1 MVKKNLAE
9 NSDYSLKKKL
19 AAPVPLK
26 KKSASEK
33 NRLQFNQN
41 SKKSRHQINKKGG
54 FSSKM
59 NSKKCWLQFGNEL
72 QKCGSGLV
80 TLEGKLWLY
89 VHLLA
94 EF

>member
-26 KKSASEK
+26 K

-41 SKKSRHQINKKGG
+41 SKKSRINKKGG

-80 TLEGKLWLY
+80 RKTMALCPSLG
-89 VHLLA
+89 
-94 EF
+94 